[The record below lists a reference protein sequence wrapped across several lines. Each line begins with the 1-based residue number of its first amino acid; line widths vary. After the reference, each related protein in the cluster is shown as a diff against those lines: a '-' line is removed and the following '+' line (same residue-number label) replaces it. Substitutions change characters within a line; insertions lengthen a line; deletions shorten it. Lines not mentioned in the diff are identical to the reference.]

1 MKLDINKD
9 TMKKIH
15 KLMETRKKT
24 ALNCDCV
31 TEENQNIP
39 SVE

>member
-1 MKLDINKD
+1 MKLDINND
-9 TMKKIH
+9 TTKKYTNSW
-15 KLMETRKKT
+15 KLEKK

-39 SVE
+39 NVE